1 MYPSLPKTM
10 SKEPVLTYSHAKH
23 EHFSDMILF
32 TLAQGNADSLKCIR
46 KKLYEPDFSDL
57 TVIDF
62 TTLAQGCKAY
72 DEFIGKIKDVAETN
86 LTYHGIAICTPTL
99 SLTEDNGKGFYL
111 ENFHC
116 QSKSCRIPHHYAY
129 LSRQFDYVL
138 VTDGRK
144 HLRETEKQIHWLHL
158 FLAISYMKLLVIYE
172 ATANLSIRQL
182 FITRRKITCQ
192 QN

>member
-99 SLTEDNGKGFYL
+99 LNRNVFLLAAVRLIRNRHDNRILPKVECLFSINFYYL
-111 ENFHC
+111 W
-116 QSKSCRIPHHYAY
+116 YAT
-129 LSRQFDYVL
+129 S
-138 VTDGRK
+138 
-144 HLRETEKQIHWLHL
+144 
-158 FLAISYMKLLVIYE
+158 
-172 ATANLSIRQL
+172 
-182 FITRRKITCQ
+182 
-192 QN
+192 